1 MTFLYRETI
10 EKDLKE
16 VTEKV
21 RNASAKLRE
30 ERIMLMKVDSRY
42 LYFHTRNLGQPDLFR
57 RRLQKK
63 MTILLSISRWN
74 LIKHE

>member
-16 VTEKV
+16 VNEKV

-42 LYFHTRNLGQPDLFR
+42 LYFHTRNLRQPDLFR

-74 LIKHE
+74 LIKT